1 MQPNQPQP
9 DPGNLAPSDHG
20 EVDILTF
27 GYLSALPARFRWD
40 IQVPRRFWKPW
51 ADAHEML
58 TGIRIA
64 PSDVPRIAG
73 LSIITDKGKR
83 APQNRFQYFPAG
95 CPPKM
100 LKSKSK
106 PSGIYERVSD
116 KAFSQKLRRFGKG
129 PLKIGM
135 MDWSAGYR
143 LLTPM
148 HRTLFDAGKAMA
160 ALPGKARISEQG
172 FIRGFCE
179 AEQKI
184 AGLLSRP
191 FRKTDPEANK
201 HLVAT
206 ARMARSAAFRQMV
219 MDSYN
224 GQCAL
229 CGHSF
234 RFNHHVETE
243 AAHIIPKAA
252 DGTDDPRNGIAL
264 CRSHHW
270 AFDAGMWTVKPNGRV
285 AVSKAALDFPE
296 NVELKQY
303 RGKRLKRGKFAP
315 AQDALTYRFEKI
327 FLA

>member
-1 MQPNQPQP
+1 MQPNKSQLNQ
-9 DPGNLAPSDHG
+9 DSLASSDHG
-20 EVDILTF
+20 EADILAF

-40 IQVPRRFWKPW
+40 IQVPRRFWRQW
-51 ADAHEML
+51 ADTHEML

-100 LKSKSK
+100 LESKSK
-106 PSGIYERVSD
+106 PSGSYKRVSD
-116 KAFSQKLRRFGKG
+116 KAFSQRLRRFGKG
-129 PLKIGM
+129 PLKTGA
-135 MDWSAGYR
+135 MDWSAGYQS
-143 LLTPM
+143 LTSLQK
-148 HRTLFDAGKAMA
+148 TLFDTGKAMA
-160 ALPGKARISEQG
+160 SLPGKARISEQDFIKG
-172 FIRGFCE
+172 FRE
-179 AEQKI
+179 AERKI
-184 AGLLSRP
+184 AELISRP
-191 FRKTDPEANK
+191 FRKTASETGK

-206 ARMARSAAFRQMV
+206 LRMARSAAFRQMV

-234 RFNHHVETE
+234 RFDHHVETE
-243 AAHIIPKAA
+243 AAHIVPKAA
-252 DGTDDPRNGIAL
+252 NGTDDPRNGIAL

-285 AVSKAALDFPE
+285 VVSKSALALPE
-296 NVELKQY
+296 NAELKQY
-303 RGKRLKRGKFAP
+303 RGNRLKRGKFAP